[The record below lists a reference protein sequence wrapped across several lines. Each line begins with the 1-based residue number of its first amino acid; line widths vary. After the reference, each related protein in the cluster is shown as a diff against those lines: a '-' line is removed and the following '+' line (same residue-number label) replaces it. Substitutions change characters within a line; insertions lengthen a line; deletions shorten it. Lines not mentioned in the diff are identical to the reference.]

1 MMAYRR
7 HRGMLPALLLL
18 AAIVASGSVT
28 PVSADVGV
36 AIDIGAI
43 DVSQRLSKGGRY
55 QLPTIGVRNPGTE
68 ASAYAMDVSF
78 IQGQAGRRVPP
89 AWFTFTPATF
99 TLEPGATQ
107 AVRVSVEIPA
117 NAPPDA
123 YKALLEARV
132 ATPGEGARVGAA
144 AASQLSFTVKP
155 STVLEAWLLRGRLTL
170 DGGAPWSY
178 LLLALLLLGS
188 ALWWVR
194 GRFRLDLRVQ
204 RRR

>member
-1 MMAYRR
+1 MVTASMIRR
-7 HRGMLPALLLL
+7 QLSIVIAVAMLAIAPAAL
-18 AAIVASGSVT
+18 I
-28 PVSADVGV
+28 SADVGV

-68 ASAYAMDVSF
+68 ASAYEMDVSF
-78 IQGQAGRRVPP
+78 IQGQAGRRVP
-89 AWFTFTPATF
+89 ASWFTFTPARF
-99 TLEPGATQ
+99 TLQPGDTQ
-107 AVRVSVEIPA
+107 AVRVHVEVPS
-117 NAPPDA
+117 NATPDD

-132 ATPGEGARVGAA
+132 ASPGDGARIGAA

-155 STVLEAWLLRGRLTL
+155 STVMEAWVLRGRLTM
-170 DGGAPWSY
+170 DDSAPWSY

-194 GRFRLDLRVQ
+194 GRFRLNLRVE